1 MGDGNQ
7 IRDYLYVEDAVRAF
21 VLVAERGLLGEV
33 YNLGSGFPVRIRDLA
48 EEIITAVKLKGVAIE
63 YTMESWPGDI
73 KAWYADTSKIRQLGF
88 KPEISW
94 EEGLRRTVSFFY
106 KYPNGLK

>member
-7 IRDYLYVEDAVRAF
+7 KRDYLYVEDAVRAF
-21 VLVAERGLLGEV
+21 MLAAELGLPGEV
-33 YNLGSGFPVRIRDLA
+33 YNLGSGIPVRIRDLA
-48 EEIITAVKLKGVAIE
+48 GEIIKVMKLNGVE

-73 KAWYADTSKIRQLGF
+73 KAWYADTSKISQLGF
-88 KPEISW
+88 SPKISW